1 MKLPA
6 IPGTSVKAV
15 EVTRKTLSW
24 AGAIVLATIGV
35 MGSMNAYFLPRT
47 VFASEL
53 SRVQAT
59 LNIGL
64 IDTQLAINRA
74 ATRELTR
81 QINELEA
88 KRDAK
93 KLSSIERA
101 LLAQLQIERAELQ
114 AEAIALKAN
123 KQNLKDAAAKLK

>member
-1 MKLPA
+1 MKL
-6 IPGTSVKAV
+6 IDGVKNV

-24 AGAIVLATIGV
+24 AGAIVLATIGA

-53 SRVQAT
+53 SRVQAV

-64 IDTQLAINRA
+64 IDTQLSINRA

-81 QINELEA
+81 QIDKLEA

-93 KLSSIERA
+93 KLSTIERA

-114 AEAIALKAN
+114 SDAIGLKAT
-123 KQNLKDAAAKLK
+123 KQQIKDAAAKLK